1 MSVYTVARDDFLNA
15 TKSSLVLAVLAG
27 FSLLTLFVFGSEIS
41 VYDHPTRTLWDVQQ
55 AVILLE
61 PLLLLGLC
69 YRAIVGDRTS
79 GRIKFILGLPN
90 SRTEYFVGTVLS
102 RTALV
107 VVAIVLSLVV
117 GFLVSAA
124 TFVISP
130 NPVHFVLF
138 GVATV
143 LYLLVFA
150 SVFLAI
156 SATVDTKP
164 AAILGCIGVYFLL
177 VPFVLGVAPYM
188 NLDTALSATGK
199 VLGFGVSDTLVNTI
213 KSLTPYPAYGGV
225 AEVVFSQIT
234 DQYENIPQPDASAR
248 NALHAKLWFD
258 VAVLAVWTV
267 TSLLVGRYAFA
278 RKELG

>member
-1 MSVYTVARDDFLNA
+1 MSVYTVARDDFRNA

-27 FSLLTLFVFGSEIS
+27 FSVLTLFIFGSEIS

-79 GRIKFILGLPN
+79 GRIKFVLGLPN

-107 VVAIVLSLVV
+107 VVAVTLSLAVGYLVAALAFVV
-117 GFLVSAA
+117 P
-124 TFVISP
+124 P
-130 NPVHFVLF
+130 NPVHFLLF
-138 GVATV
+138 GGATV
-143 LYLLVFA
+143 SYLLVFA
-150 SVFLAI
+150 GLFLAV
-156 SATVDTKP
+156 SAAVDTRP
-164 AAILGCIGVYFLL
+164 AAMLACICIYFLL

-188 NLDTALSATGK
+188 NLDTALRATGK
-199 VLGFGVSDTLVNTI
+199 VFGVGVTDSLVNTV

-225 AEVVFSQIT
+225 AEGVFGRIT

-248 NALHAKLWFD
+248 DTLHAKLWFD
-258 VAVLAVWTV
+258 AGVLLVWTV
-267 TSLLVGRYAFA
+267 ASLVAGRFAFA
-278 RKELG
+278 QKEIG